1 MFRPNLLAA
10 LLPVLLLPLPALAR
24 ADNPKPLT
32 EADLVKLIELQ
43 IDDKAV
49 VERLEKGG
57 VSFPVDTAAVERL
70 KKAGASSVLLAAVQK
85 LAEAKKAADTK
96 ANEEAVVP
104 GSRRYV
110 NVKVL
115 EPKIKIAPLK
125 EVAFVFAG
133 STQPVSASEVLASR
147 DKYNQ
152 VVRLPADG
160 HYDVYWVPQ
169 EGRALR
175 MIGNLTLD
183 QANSVEIRPE
193 EHLGFVR
200 VTGKD
205 LPPGKEVIAVPAG
218 TTQPILAS
226 EIVQHSPGYGENLLL
241 PAGVYDLWLV
251 PAAEGKMPERPEDRL
266 KKAERL
272 EEKLEVKPGKVK
284 VIE

>member
-1 MFRPNLLAA
+1 MFRPKLLTA
-10 LLPVLLLPLPALAR
+10 LLPVLLLPLLVLAHS
-24 ADNPKPLT
+24 DNPKPLT

-49 VERLEKGG
+49 VARLEKGG
-57 VSFPVDTAAVERL
+57 VSFSVDDAAVERL
-70 KKAGASSVLLAAVQK
+70 KKAGASSVLVAAVQK
-85 LAEAKKAADTK
+85 LAEAKKAADAK

-104 GSRRYV
+104 GARRYV

-125 EVAFVFAG
+125 ELLIVFAG
-133 STQPVSASEVLASR
+133 TTQPISTSEILASR

-152 VVRLPADG
+152 IVRLPADG

-169 EGRALR
+169 EGKSLC
-175 MIGNLTLD
+175 MIRNLTLE
-183 QANSVEIRPE
+183 QANPKEIRPE
-193 EHLGFVR
+193 EHFGFVR
-200 VTGKD
+200 VSGKD
-205 LPPGKEVIAVPAG
+205 LPAAKEIIAVPAG
-218 TTQPILAS
+218 TTQPILVG
-226 EIVQHSPGYGENLLL
+226 EIVQQAPGYGENMML
-241 PAGVYDLWLV
+241 PAGTYDLWLI
-251 PAAEGKMPERPEDRL
+251 PAEGKTPERLEERI